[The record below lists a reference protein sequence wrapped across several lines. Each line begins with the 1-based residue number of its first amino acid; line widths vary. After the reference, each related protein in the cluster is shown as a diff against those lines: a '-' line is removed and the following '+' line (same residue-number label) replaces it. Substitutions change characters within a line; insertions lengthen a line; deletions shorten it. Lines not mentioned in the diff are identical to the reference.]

1 VTISPSRLPEQF
13 DDLEAA
19 LGALRRHGL
28 RVSAARRLILQALF
42 AARSPLSAESIVR
55 AVDDVHGALDAASV
69 YRNLETFEQAGI
81 VRHVHLGHGAG
92 QYALVGAGELEHLHC
107 EHCGATQSVGS
118 AELDDVRTLVRERFA
133 FSARFTHFPIVGVCA
148 DCRQTAVSPQRQ

>member
-1 VTISPSRLPEQF
+1 VTISPPSLPEQF
-13 DDLEAA
+13 DDLDAA
-19 LGALRRHGL
+19 LSALRRHGL

-42 AARSPLSAESIVR
+42 AARAPLSAESIVR

-107 EHCGATQSVGS
+107 ERCGATHSVGT
-118 AELDDVRTLVRERFA
+118 AELDDVRTLLRERFG

-148 DCRQTAVSPQRQ
+148 DCLRAAARRAR